1 VQGYFYEQT
10 GPAEFAA
17 TAATAGPWSA
27 DAQHGGPP
35 SALAARLIEAAAPAP
50 GLRLA
55 RVSVDILRPVPVAR
69 LTAHTRMVRPGRRVA
84 LAETILRAGDQDVLH
99 ARGWL
104 IADTATGA
112 EASPAGPPPPPVP
125 AQRTVSPIR
134 FPDAVTDGYVA
145 AMDWRYVAGGPAEQ
159 PGPAA
164 AWVRPLA
171 SLLPGEPCS
180 PMSAALL
187 VADSASGISAV
198 LDPARYLFLN
208 VDLTVVLHRDPAGG
222 WLLLDAATT
231 IGQAGT
237 GMVVSTLSDTAG
249 PCGRGMQTLMVAQR

>member
-1 VQGYFYEQT
+1 VQSFFYEPA
-10 GPAEFAA
+10 GPGEFVA

-69 LTAHTRMVRPGRRVA
+69 LTALTRVVRPGRRVA

-104 IADTATGA
+104 IADTGT
-112 EASPAGPPPPPVP
+112 EASPAGPPLPPVP
-125 AQRTVSPIR
+125 AQRVLSPLR

-145 AMDWRYVAGGPAEQ
+145 AMDWRYVAGGPTEQ

-171 SLLPGEPCS
+171 SLLPGERCS

-198 LDPARYLFLN
+198 LDPADYVFLN
-208 VDLTVVLHRDPAGG
+208 VDLTVVLHRDPAGE

-231 IGQAGT
+231 IGPAGT
-237 GMVVSTLSDTAG
+237 GMAVSTLSDASG
-249 PCGRGMQTLMVAQR
+249 SCGRSMQTLLVGPH